1 MKINN
6 DGTGALSNATDSL
19 TRTKATADQAE
30 TEKARPA
37 TSGGDALK
45 LSPEA
50 QFLKTLSEQSGGA
63 PAIRQDVV
71 DRMKALLDAGK
82 VGNDVGALADAL
94 IDDLTNQR

>member
-6 DGTGALSNATDSL
+6 DGTGALTNAADAIA
-19 TRTKATADQAE
+19 RTKAEPQGQAE
-30 TEKARPA
+30 KSRASNA
-37 TSGGDALK
+37 GSDALK

-50 QFLKTLSEQSGGA
+50 QLLKTLSEQASGS

-82 VGNDVGALADAL
+82 VGNDADALADAI
-94 IDDLTNQR
+94 IDDLTDR